1 MCNCDCLNC
10 TYKDCIKDA
19 LTREE
24 RKRQDDYDREIIRE
38 RIKEERCSL
47 RKGKLKFYDYNHSE
61 KGKARAKHY
70 AQSEKGKA
78 RDKRKQEKR
87 IASGKNAE
95 YCRAYYQR
103 KKLER
108 VECG

>member
-1 MCNCDCLNC
+1 MCNHDCLNC
-10 TYKDCIKDA
+10 IYEDCVDDA
-19 LTREE
+19 LTQEE
-24 RKRQDDYDREIIRE
+24 RMRQDEYDRESIKE
-38 RIKEERCSL
+38 RIKEERSGL

-61 KGKARAKHY
+61 KGKSRAHRY

-78 RDKRKQEKR
+78 RDRRKQEKR

-108 VECG
+108 VM